1 MLHANGITGVDY
13 QINSFGKSEY
23 EIDDYWSS
31 EDNVTDY
38 SPSKHGQYKCLNPKV
53 LT

>member
-1 MLHANGITGVDY
+1 MELIFVFFSGLDY

-31 EDNVTDY
+31 EENVTDY
-38 SPSKHGQYKCLNPKV
+38 SPGKTCRV
-53 LT
+53 